1 MNRYIKPLIVIIA
14 AVVLMAGTIDLNNL
28 DNYSAQPVPQYIQK
42 DNTGGNPIT
51 DAGATLGRVLFYDK
65 NLSSNNTIACASCH
79 KQEFAFSDTA
89 LVSTGVNG
97 VTGRH
102 SMRLINSRFAD
113 ESRFFWDERADSLE
127 MQTTMPIQDHKEM
140 GYSGTNGDPDLNDLL
155 DKLNQISYYNDLF
168 YLVYGDTLVTEDRM
182 QKAIAQFIRSIQ
194 SFDSKFDAGRALAPN
209 DLAPFPNFTADENAG
224 KQLFITPPVF
234 DPNGS
239 RIGGGAGCGGCHRA
253 PEFDIDPNSLSNGIV
268 FAVGTAPPNPTFDTV
283 ITRAPTL
290 RDMVNPQGI
299 LNGPLMHNGIFGS
312 LNGAIQHYNVIPTP
326 QQPAI
331 AQIIDPRLRPGG
343 NFQQLNLTQQ
353 QVNQIADFLLTLTG
367 SNVYTDPKWSDPFDA
382 QGNITIL
389 NSPLSVY
396 DEQVVFDINIYPN
409 PASDE
414 LNMTCEKI
422 VLQADLYNASGQ
434 LVQSE
439 TPYSSRCTMDVR
451 NLPQGIYLLYVSL
464 DDVREPIARK
474 VMIR

>member
-1 MNRYIKPLIVIIA
+1 
-14 AVVLMAGTIDLNNL
+14 MAGTIDLNNL
-28 DNYSAQPVPQYIQK
+28 DNYANQPVPQYIQK
-42 DNTGGNPIT
+42 DNTGGNPVT

-65 NLSSNNTIACASCH
+65 NLSSNNTISCASCH

-113 ESRFFWDERADSLE
+113 ETRFFWDERADSLE
-127 MQTTMPIQDHKEM
+127 MQTTMPIQDHNEM

-155 DKLNQISYYNDLF
+155 DKLNQVPYYNDLF
-168 YLVYGDTLVTEDRM
+168 YLVFGDTLVTEDRM

-194 SFDSKFDAGRALAPN
+194 SFDSKFDAGRAQAPN
-209 DLAPFPNFTADENAG
+209 DLAPFPNYTTDENAG

-268 FAVGTAPPNPTFDTV
+268 FAAGTSPPNPTFDTV

-290 RDMVNPQGI
+290 RDMVNPQGV
-299 LNGPLMHNGIFGS
+299 LNGPLMHNGVFGN
-312 LNGAIQHYNVIPTP
+312 LFGAIQHYNVLPTP
-326 QQPAI
+326 QNPAI
-331 AQIIDPRLRPGG
+331 VQIIDPRLRPGG
-343 NFQQLNLTQQ
+343 NFQQLNLTPQEIS
-353 QVNQIADFLLTLTG
+353 QISDFLLTLTG

-396 DEQVVFDINIYPN
+396 EGQAVDISIYPN
-409 PASDE
+409 PASDD
-414 LNMTCEKI
+414 LNFNCEKL
-422 VLQADLYNASGQ
+422 VMQADLYNASGQ

-439 TPYSSRCTMDVR
+439 LPYSTRFTMDVSS
-451 NLPQGIYLLYVSL
+451 LPQGIYLLYVTL
-464 DDVREPIARK
+464 DDVRDPVARK